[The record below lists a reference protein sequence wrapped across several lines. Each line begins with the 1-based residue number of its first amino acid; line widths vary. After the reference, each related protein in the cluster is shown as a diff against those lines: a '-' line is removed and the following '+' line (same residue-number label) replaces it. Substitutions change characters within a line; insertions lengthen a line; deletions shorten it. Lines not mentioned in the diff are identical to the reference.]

1 MTLLSD
7 PQSIKLSSLVLT
19 LYPMGPPI
27 VPSNTM
33 LSDIV
38 MYCVHLLR
46 TPLFGLVVSLRLIS
60 LVTSH
65 PIPNLLLSL
74 GPILLRVN
82 QSSLPMHGP
91 NPVFLSL
98 LAESLDL
105 SIVPPSRS
113 LLKRTTSYARL
124 ASL

>member
-1 MTLLSD
+1 M
-7 PQSIKLSSLVLT
+7 KLSSLVFT

-46 TPLFGLVVSLRLIS
+46 TPLFGLVVSLKLIS
-60 LVTSH
+60 LLTSY

-74 GPILLRVN
+74 GLILLRVN
-82 QSSLPMHGP
+82 QLSLPMHCP

-98 LAESLDL
+98 SAESLDL

-113 LLKRTTSYARL
+113 LLKKTNTYARL